1 MYTSRKRSTNVSHN
15 IVTVLNSLFMN
26 NKAKRAGGG
35 ALIDLGKLYS
45 SKPEN
50 IIWFKNTTFQQNKSG
65 QFGGGTSVTALFSM
79 YTSRPGELIQFIN
92 CSWIENYCHYGA
104 AIDVSPFI
112 LEEMNQGFL
121 PIPTFRD
128 SLIIGN
134 HPEINTSSNPIH
146 VTQGAFTIT
155 QFTVYFEGTQML
167 HKNWYSAI
175 YLTSGQIV
183 FESNSSITFHSNVGI
198 KGGGIVVYGFSVI
211 SVKDNSSTVFINNS
225 ASQVGGAIYHI
236 SVNQRDYFAGRN
248 CFLKYGGDESKP
260 ELRHITF
267 TFINNSAR
275 RGASIFSESL
285 QSCYYAHLAN
295 SSNKNLT
302 GLFEKLWCFQFD
314 KPGTSALA
322 TGARYVVFDKETSLK
337 TTPGNE
343 INLPLALYDEFN
355 QRINSKYTLT
365 VDSNNNVNLYKY
377 YTVTNRTRILG
388 DPNQNATIILSTV
401 QSLYNIDYRINIELL
416 QCPPGFFYSK
426 PSNTCRCSADVEAQ
440 SYIAIVK
447 FNYTKYRAFIL
458 NGYWA
463 GYIPNGRRHPDN
475 LYTARYPSMFS
486 AYTSSS
492 HLMPNNGDNLTHF
505 FCESSRKGIICGM
518 CQDDYS
524 PYYHTKGFVCGK
536 NTLCKFGILF
546 YVLSEIIPVTIFFSI
561 VMIFGVSF
569 TSGNLNGFILF
580 SQILDTISESMRISE
595 LYHGSL
601 LIKVLQEG
609 YQFIYGIFNFN
620 FFSVLPFCLWEGA
633 FIMDLLAFKY
643 ATTAFAFILIFL
655 IVTVMN
661 ISSNRCPCLKRFK
674 LLTERKSSLT
684 HGISTFI
691 VVSYAQCTGVSFAI
705 LRRVHLQGKPGVQP
719 IPVSYYGGLS
729 FLGKKH
735 LVYAIP
741 AIVVCLTFVSLPPI
755 CLITYPAILHLL
767 SFCGLSEHPVVSKAL
782 LFINIERLK
791 PLFDSNQGCYK
802 DKLRFFFWNLLAL
815 QSISFVGPNS

>member
-1 MYTSRKRSTNVSHN
+1 M
-15 IVTVLNSLFMN
+15 
-26 NKAKRAGGG
+26 
-35 ALIDLGKLYS
+35 
-45 SKPEN
+45 
-50 IIWFKNTTFQQNKSG
+50 
-65 QFGGGTSVTALFSM
+65 
-79 YTSRPGELIQFIN
+79 
-92 CSWIENYCHYGA
+92 
-104 AIDVSPFI
+104 
-112 LEEMNQGFL
+112 
-121 PIPTFRD
+121 
-128 SLIIGN
+128 
-134 HPEINTSSNPIH
+134 
-146 VTQGAFTIT
+146 
-155 QFTVYFEGTQML
+155 
-167 HKNWYSAI
+167 
-175 YLTSGQIV
+175 
-183 FESNSSITFHSNVGI
+183 
-198 KGGGIVVYGFSVI
+198 
-211 SVKDNSSTVFINNS
+211 
-225 ASQVGGAIYHI
+225 
-236 SVNQRDYFAGRN
+236 
-248 CFLKYGGDESKP
+248 
-260 ELRHITF
+260 
-267 TFINNSAR
+267 
-275 RGASIFSESL
+275 
-285 QSCYYAHLAN
+285 
-295 SSNKNLT
+295 
-302 GLFEKLWCFQFD
+302 
-314 KPGTSALA
+314 
-322 TGARYVVFDKETSLK
+322 
-337 TTPGNE
+337 
-343 INLPLALYDEFN
+343 
-355 QRINSKYTLT
+355 
-365 VDSNNNVNLYKY
+365 
-377 YTVTNRTRILG
+377 
-388 DPNQNATIILSTV
+388 

-447 FNYTKYRAFIL
+447 CNYTKYRAFIL

-524 PYYHTKGFVCGK
+524 PYYHAKGFVCGK

-802 DKLRFFFWNLLAL
+802 DKLRFFSGIYLLYRVLVLLAQIVSDSDVQFYIIL
-815 QSISFVGPNS
+815 EVLALVMLGIHSIFQPYKLKKHNLIDSLIFFNFAVINGITIIVKVSSTAIQHFDMLSVTAVQLLLIYIPILTLLCMLTAKPFIRKCTNCFKSKLRTRLDTDQISVTTQGVTHNSIELRESLLMM